1 MTLNSISSS
10 DIQIGINQNKSSADK
25 VLSKIAAMH
34 TINNDSP
41 ADLLLYNRQQS
52 QILEASQKLQNS
64 NESYAMLQISDKAV
78 QSLRQGV
85 SDLQTQSVAR
95 NSAALNSDQKAMLDS
110 ASQGTLSTMQ
120 ATLEQTSYNGQNL
133 LGDISLRGLDSSD
146 VQSLENFASMLD
158 GRLGDIGAASNEML
172 SQIKQHSA
180 MMESLS
186 SAKQTREYDVAEL
199 VNQLKSDDTKT
210 NASILA
216 QQHNTD
222 VLAKRISTLLA

>member
-34 TINNDSP
+34 MINNDSP

-95 NSAALNSDQKAMLDS
+95 NNAALNSDQKAMLDS
-110 ASQGTLSTMQ
+110 ASQGALSIMQ
-120 ATLEQTSYNGQNL
+120 ATLEQTTYNGQNL